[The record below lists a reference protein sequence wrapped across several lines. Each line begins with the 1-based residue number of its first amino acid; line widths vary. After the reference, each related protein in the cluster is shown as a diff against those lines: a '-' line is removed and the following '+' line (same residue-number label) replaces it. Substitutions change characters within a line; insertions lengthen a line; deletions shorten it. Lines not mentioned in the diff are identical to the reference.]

1 MKASC
6 LTHLVILLFIL
17 GFTSSVAGQDIYVSG
32 IVRDINSHNEIAG
45 VNIFVKNRKYGTT
58 TDISGKYFLHLK
70 SETGAI
76 KITFQHVAYDPVEI
90 PLDSLSKK
98 QTIYMQ
104 PRIIPLQ
111 GVRVEGQSAKRFEIA
126 KDIPQPIS
134 IIAAKT
140 YEMRGFVDAGDLLR
154 TDNSIQVDEELSGK
168 KTIGIRGGNPDE
180 VIVMYNG
187 VKMNNTY
194 DNVFDFSLIDLADV
208 KRIEIIKGSNTA
220 LYGPEAFAGIVNIV
234 PRLKQDYRIRFDQ
247 RLGSYRSGDWGLHLY
262 QDINRFQGNFSYR
275 RGGYKRK
282 FLATEDIDNSLI
294 NSFSHYKANVNYE
307 LSPPKADGSANS
319 ISGLWLQTELSYDN
333 QRDDEKLSNT
343 NRLYSVKYSGDL
355 FFLQNL
361 LLSASVRQLDE
372 NQAYPAGYFRLARD
386 IRDDAFIIRTEKSQK
401 IGIARLLFSYEYQNN
416 DLVFKDQ
423 KTMLHSSVN
432 DLTLSEFHR
441 RHHGIAAISKFDINA
456 GTGFIQTMDFDISV
470 RQDIIH
476 DKQENPIVGI
486 EDSKYSGDSY
496 FGENNWRETTV
507 KFSMNISGYREDL
520 TFDSYLNF
528 GRNVKFP
535 TLFQQISLPYLGS
548 DISDQPNLD
557 VEKNNSIEIGSELT
571 RDLHN
576 SYAIYGWQISGN
588 YFLNNYDNKFRS
600 FTSPNVPIA
609 YFDNVQTARIA
620 GVETKSSLFLLR
632 KKVTLEL
639 GVSKYSISEKA
650 AFPFKSDFK
659 ATLNLI
665 LEHAG
670 WSVLLHMFRENE
682 QEAWLRFP
690 DGRFAIVRL
699 PDYSNI
705 DFHLSK
711 KFERFGLKYFINF
724 SGRNL
729 LDDDTVLQG
738 LTIRDR
744 RFYITMGLQY

>member
-1 MKASC
+1 
-6 LTHLVILLFIL
+6 
-17 GFTSSVAGQDIYVSG
+17 
-32 IVRDINSHNEIAG
+32 
-45 VNIFVKNRKYGTT
+45 
-58 TDISGKYFLHLK
+58 
-70 SETGAI
+70 
-76 KITFQHVAYDPVEI
+76 
-90 PLDSLSKK
+90 
-98 QTIYMQ
+98 
-104 PRIIPLQ
+104 
-111 GVRVEGQSAKRFEIA
+111 
-126 KDIPQPIS
+126 
-134 IIAAKT
+134 
-140 YEMRGFVDAGDLLR
+140 
-154 TDNSIQVDEELSGK
+154 
-168 KTIGIRGGNPDE
+168 
-180 VIVMYNG
+180 
-187 VKMNNTY
+187 
-194 DNVFDFSLIDLADV
+194 
-208 KRIEIIKGSNTA
+208 
-220 LYGPEAFAGIVNIV
+220 
-234 PRLKQDYRIRFDQ
+234 
-247 RLGSYRSGDWGLHLY
+247 
-262 QDINRFQGNFSYR
+262 
-275 RGGYKRK
+275 
-282 FLATEDIDNSLI
+282 
-294 NSFSHYKANVNYE
+294 
-307 LSPPKADGSANS
+307 
-319 ISGLWLQTELSYDN
+319 
-333 QRDDEKLSNT
+333 
-343 NRLYSVKYSGDL
+343 
-355 FFLQNL
+355 
-361 LLSASVRQLDE
+361 
-372 NQAYPAGYFRLARD
+372 
-386 IRDDAFIIRTEKSQK
+386 
-401 IGIARLLFSYEYQNN
+401 
-416 DLVFKDQ
+416 
-423 KTMLHSSVN
+423 
-432 DLTLSEFHR
+432 
-441 RHHGIAAISKFDINA
+441 
-456 GTGFIQTMDFDISV
+456 
-470 RQDIIH
+470 
-476 DKQENPIVGI
+476 
-486 EDSKYSGDSY
+486 
-496 FGENNWRETTV
+496 
-507 KFSMNISGYREDL
+507 MNISGYREDL